1 MLEVSRRE
9 ATRMSP
15 RADSHRMFRY
25 SSTAVSGRL
34 RFPSALRDL
43 EEIRFTELFYR
54 PDRAASNEHCAYTRT
69 GIVSK
74 QDPICSAKVS
84 DYEQRR
90 KFTPVSIRG
99 HLLPSENRRYRP
111 DVSFRG

>member
-1 MLEVSRRE
+1 MQ
-9 ATRMSP
+9 MSP
-15 RADSHRMFRY
+15 RADPHRMLLFFDGR
-25 SSTAVSGRL
+25 SGRL
-34 RFPSALRDL
+34 RFPSALRDANL

-54 PDRAASNEHCAYTRT
+54 PDRASNEHCAYTRT

-74 QDPICSAKVS
+74 QDPIYSAKVS

-99 HLLPSENRRYRP
+99 HLLPSENRRYRR
-111 DVSFRG
+111 DVPFRG